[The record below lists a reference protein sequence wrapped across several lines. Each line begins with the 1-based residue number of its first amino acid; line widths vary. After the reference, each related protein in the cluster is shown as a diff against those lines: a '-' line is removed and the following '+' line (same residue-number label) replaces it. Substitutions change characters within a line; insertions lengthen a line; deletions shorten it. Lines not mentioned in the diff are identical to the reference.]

1 MSHLGRA
8 YTRGVRA
15 RLTYLLL
22 AALVIPLG
30 LGVRAVRLPGDV
42 GGPLGDVLWAVELY
56 LVLRT
61 LAPRL
66 PMRKTATLCLVLAT
80 LDEASQAIHTP
91 WLDAVRATTLGHL
104 VLGRGFVWLDLLW
117 YALGT
122 AAAWGL
128 DERWGARGRSAPAA
142 ASAEPEQHG
151 RHQQ

>member
-1 MSHLGRA
+1 MLW
-8 YTRGVRA
+8 
-15 RLTYLLL
+15 

-56 LVLRT
+56 LVLRVV
-61 LAPRL
+61 APGAR
-66 PMRKTATLCLVLAT
+66 PRRTAVWCLVLAT

-122 AAAWGL
+122 GLAWAL
-128 DERWGARGRSAPAA
+128 DARVEARRARRDAT
-142 ASAEPEQHG
+142 
-151 RHQQ
+151 

>member
-1 MSHLGRA
+1 
-8 YTRGVRA
+8 VRA

-30 LGVRAVRLPGDV
+30 LGVRAVRLPADA

-56 LVLRT
+56 LVLRA

-66 PMRKTATLCLVLAT
+66 PPRRSAAVCLLLAT

-91 WLDAVRATTLGHL
+91 WLDAIRATTLGHL
-104 VLGRGFVWLDLLW
+104 LLGRGFVWLDLLW

-122 AAAWGL
+122 AAAWAL
-128 DERWGARGRSAPAA
+128 DERWGASRSAAT
-142 ASAEPEQHG
+142 ASAGAELEQRG
-151 RHQQ
+151 GHQQ

>member
-1 MSHLGRA
+1 MHP
-8 YTRGVRA
+8 
-15 RLTYLLL
+15 RLKYVLL

-30 LGVRAVRLPGDV
+30 LGVRVVRLPGDV

-61 LAPRL
+61 LAPQL
-66 PMRKTATLCLVLAT
+66 PVRRSAALCLLLAT

-91 WLDAVRATTLGHL
+91 WLDAIRATTLGHL

-122 AAAWGL
+122 GAAWAL
-128 DERWGARGRSAPAA
+128 DARGEVSRARGVSGGDGGAR
-142 ASAEPEQHG
+142 
-151 RHQQ
+151 

>member
-1 MSHLGRA
+1 M
-8 YTRGVRA
+8 RA

-30 LGVRAVRLPGDV
+30 LGVRAVRLPADA

-56 LVLRT
+56 LVLRA

-66 PMRKTATLCLVLAT
+66 PPRRSATVCLLLAT

-91 WLDAVRATTLGHL
+91 WLDAIRATTLGHL
-104 VLGRGFVWLDLLW
+104 LLGRGFVWLDLLW

-122 AAAWGL
+122 AAAWAL
-128 DERWGARGRSAPAA
+128 DERWAARRSAVTAA
-142 ASAEPEQHG
+142 GAEPEQRG
-151 RHQQ
+151 GHQQ

>member
-1 MSHLGRA
+1 M
-8 YTRGVRA
+8 
-15 RLTYLLL
+15 LL

-30 LGVRAVRLPGDV
+30 LGVRAVRLPADA

-66 PMRKTATLCLVLAT
+66 PTRRSAMLCLLLAT

-91 WLDAVRATTLGHL
+91 WLDAIRATTLGHL

-122 AAAWGL
+122 AAAWAL
-128 DERWGARGRSAPAA
+128 DERWAARLARGRSAAA
-142 ASAEPEQHG
+142 ASAEPEQRG
-151 RHQQ
+151 GHQQ

>member
-1 MSHLGRA
+1 M
-8 YTRGVRA
+8 RA

-30 LGVRAVRLPGDV
+30 LGVRAVRLPADA

-56 LVLRT
+56 LVLRA

-66 PMRKTATLCLVLAT
+66 PPRRSAAVCLLLAT

-91 WLDAVRATTLGHL
+91 WLDAIRATTLGHL
-104 VLGRGFVWLDLLW
+104 LLGRGFVWLDLLW

-122 AAAWGL
+122 AAAWTL
-128 DERWGARGRSAPAA
+128 DERWGASRSAATA
-142 ASAEPEQHG
+142 SASAELEQRG
-151 RHQQ
+151 GHQQ